1 MTDGLGSKGLGK
13 VGLEQSANAA
23 SRSAKPFRVTSFDV
37 AEAAGVSQSTV
48 SRALAGDASIS
59 ERTRLRVEDAAR
71 KLNYQVNAN
80 AARLRTGRTGTLAVV
95 MICRPGQDS
104 KDINPFYFSLLGS
117 TCAAAAARGYE
128 TLVSFQD
135 SPDNFWGLYQ
145 ERRKADGMVVIG
157 TNENMPA
164 WDYFRTMRPRGIDWV
179 CWGSPDDDFD
189 WVRSD
194 NDAGARLATRY
205 LIECGY
211 REIVCLGQL
220 GSAQRQF
227 DERYA
232 GYAAAMREAAC
243 TPRHIAVE
251 PDLPRKEQG
260 RRAAAALADSGA
272 DFDAVFAVCDEMAL
286 GAMSEFERRG
296 LAVPDRVGVLGFD
309 GIRAGSFASPPLST
323 IEPDCEA
330 AGSALV
336 DRLLALL
343 AGEQADHPRVPV
355 RLLLRGST
363 RPRS

>member
-1 MTDGLGSKGLGK
+1 MPDRTGER
-13 VGLEQSANAA
+13 VITAA
-23 SRSAKPFRVTSFDV
+23 RIARPVRVTSFDV

-59 ERTRLRVEDAAR
+59 ERTRLRVEETAKR
-71 KLNYQVNAN
+71 LNYQVDAN

-95 MICRPGQDS
+95 MICRAGQDS

-117 TCAAAAARGYE
+117 TCAAAAARGFE

-157 TNENMPA
+157 TNENVAA
-164 WDYFRTMRPRGIDWV
+164 WDYFRTMRPRGVQWV

-194 NDAGARLATRY
+194 NDAGARLATRH
-205 LIECGY
+205 LIDSGY
-211 REIVCLGQL
+211 RDIVCIAQL
-220 GSAQRQF
+220 RSAQRQF
-227 DERYA
+227 DERYE
-232 GYAAAMREAAC
+232 GYAAAMMEAGRTLRLA
-243 TPRHIAVE
+243 AVE

-260 RRAAAALADSGA
+260 RRAAADLAESGKQ
-272 DFDAVFAVCDEMAL
+272 FDAIFAVSDEMAL
-286 GAMSEFERRG
+286 GAMNELEQRG
-296 LAVPDRVGVLGFD
+296 IVVPDRVGVVGFD
-309 GIRAGSFASPPLST
+309 GIRAGAFASPPLTT
-323 IEPDCEA
+323 IEPDFEA

-336 DRLLALL
+336 DRLIALL

-355 RLLLRGST
+355 NLLLRGST
-363 RPRS
+363 RTKD

>member
-1 MTDGLGSKGLGK
+1 MMSDTSGQTATRPTR
-13 VGLEQSANAA
+13 VA
-23 SRSAKPFRVTSFDV
+23 RPVRVTSFDV

-59 ERTRLRVEDAAR
+59 ERTRLRVEAAAQR
-71 KLNYQVNAN
+71 LNYQVDAN

-117 TCAAAAARGYE
+117 TCAAAAARGFE

-135 SPDNFWGLYQ
+135 SPDTFWGLYQ

-157 TNENMPA
+157 TNENAAA
-164 WDYFRTMRPRGIDWV
+164 WDYFRTMRPRGVHWV

-194 NDAGARLATRY
+194 NDAGARLAARH
-205 LIECGY
+205 LIDSGY
-211 REIVCLGQL
+211 REIVCIAQL

-227 DERYA
+227 DERYE
-232 GYAAAMREAAC
+232 GYAAAMVEAGC
-243 TPRHIAVE
+243 TPRLVAVE

-260 RRAAAALADSGA
+260 RRAAAELAESGA
-272 DFDAVFAVCDEMAL
+272 QFDAIFAVSDEMAL
-286 GAMSEFERRG
+286 GAMNELEQRG
-296 LAVPDRVGVLGFD
+296 IAVPDRVGVVGFD
-309 GIRAGSFASPPLST
+309 GIRAGAFASPPLST
-323 IEPDCEA
+323 IEPDFEA

-336 DRLLALL
+336 DRLIALL

-355 RLLLRGST
+355 NLLLRGST
-363 RPRS
+363 RARG

>member
-1 MTDGLGSKGLGK
+1 MADGS
-13 VGLEQSANAA
+13 EQGEIA
-23 SRSAKPFRVTSFDV
+23 RSPRTVRVTSFDV

-59 ERTRLRVEDAAR
+59 ERTRLRVEDAAKR
-71 KLNYQVNAN
+71 LNYQVDAN

-117 TCAAAAARGYE
+117 TCAAAAARGFE

-157 TNENMPA
+157 TNENTAA
-164 WDYFRTMRPRGIDWV
+164 WDYFRAMRPRGIHWV

-194 NDAGARLATRY
+194 NDSGARLATSH

-211 REIVCLGQL
+211 REIVCFAQL

-227 DERYA
+227 DERYD
-232 GYAAAMREAAC
+232 GYAAAMREAGR
-243 TPRHIAVE
+243 TPRLIAAE
-251 PDLPRKEQG
+251 PDLPRREQG
-260 RRAAAALADSGA
+260 RRAAALLVESNAA
-272 DFDAVFAVCDEMAL
+272 FDAIFAVCDEMAL
-286 GAMSEFERRG
+286 GAMNEFERRG
-296 LAVPDRVGVLGFD
+296 TPMPDRLGVVGFD
-309 GIRAGSFASPPLST
+309 GIRAGAFASPPLTT
-323 IEPDCEA
+323 IEPDFEA

-336 DRLLALL
+336 DRLIALL
-343 AGEQADHPRVPV
+343 AGERADHPRVPV
-355 RLLLRGST
+355 NLLLRGST
-363 RPRS
+363 HTKA

>member
-1 MTDGLGSKGLGK
+1 MTDTANS
-13 VGLEQSANAA
+13 NAA
-23 SRSAKPFRVTSFDV
+23 RKGKPFRVTSFDV

-59 ERTRLRVEDAAR
+59 ERTKARVEEAAR
-71 KLNYQVNAN
+71 LLNYQVDAN

-95 MICRPGQDS
+95 MICRAGQDS

-128 TLVSFQD
+128 TLVSFQA
-135 SPDNFWGLYQ
+135 SPENFWGLYE

-157 TNENMPA
+157 TNENVPA
-164 WDYFRTMRPRGIDWV
+164 WDYFRTMRPRGIHWV

-194 NDAGARLATRY
+194 NDAGARLATQH

-211 REIVCLGQL
+211 RDIVCIAQL

-227 DERYA
+227 DERHD
-232 GYAAAMREAAC
+232 GYLAAMRDAGLVPRLIAA
-243 TPRHIAVE
+243 E
-251 PDLPRKEQG
+251 PDLARREQG

-272 DFDAVFAVCDEMAL
+272 AFDAVFVVCDEMAL
-286 GAMSEFERRG
+286 GAMGEFARRG
-296 LAVPDRVGVLGFD
+296 IAVPDKVGMVGFD
-309 GIRAGSFASPPLST
+309 GIRAGAFASPPLSS
-323 IEPDCEA
+323 IEPDFEA

-355 RLLLRGST
+355 NLLLRGST
-363 RPRS
+363 RARG

>member
-1 MTDGLGSKGLGK
+1 MTDGSG
-13 VGLEQSANAA
+13 QAANEAVRVA
-23 SRSAKPFRVTSFDV
+23 RVARVTSFDV

-59 ERTRLRVEDAAR
+59 ERTRLRVEEAAR
-71 KLNYQVNAN
+71 LLNYQVDAN

-95 MICRPGQDS
+95 MIGRPGQDI

-117 TCAAAAARGYE
+117 TCAAAAARGFE

-157 TNENMPA
+157 TNEITPA
-164 WDYFRTMRPRGIDWV
+164 WDYFRTMRPRGIHWV

-194 NDAGARLATRY
+194 NDAGAGLATRH
-205 LIECGY
+205 LIDCGY
-211 REIVCLGQL
+211 REIVCFAQL

-227 DERYA
+227 DERFE
-232 GYAAAMREAAC
+232 GYAAAMRDARR
-243 TPRHIAVE
+243 TPRLIAAE
-251 PDLPRKEQG
+251 PDLPRREQG
-260 RRAAAALADSGA
+260 RRAAAALIDEGA
-272 DFDAVFAVCDEMAL
+272 TFDAIFAVCDEMAL
-286 GAMSEFERRG
+286 GAMNEFERRG
-296 LAVPDRVGVLGFD
+296 IAMPDRVGVVGFD
-309 GIRAGSFASPPLST
+309 GIRAGAFASPPLTT
-323 IEPDCEA
+323 IEPDFEA

-336 DRLLALL
+336 DRLIALL

-355 RLLLRGST
+355 NLLLRGST
-363 RPRS
+363 RAKA